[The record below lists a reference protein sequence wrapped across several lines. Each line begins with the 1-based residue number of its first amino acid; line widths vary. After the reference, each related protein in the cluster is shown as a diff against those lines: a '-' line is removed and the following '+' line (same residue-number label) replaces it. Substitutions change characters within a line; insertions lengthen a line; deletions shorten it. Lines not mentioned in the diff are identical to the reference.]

1 MAKHLL
7 FAALV
12 ALAGCGESAG
22 GYASPDAGSGGGTP
36 ECFSSNE
43 CPTGWQC
50 SEFGVCV
57 PPPPPP
63 ADGGTPPPPPEVEY
77 ELGAPVSSLRYVYVA
92 MPDEDKVAKIDGKTL
107 AVSSISVGEHPEI
120 VAAVPNSDT
129 AVALDTVNGTAT
141 IIRPTVSADQ
151 KLTFATLPNLNQL
164 MVDPSGRFAV
174 AWFDLTRA
182 IADAGGLDFVDQ
194 IGSFQ
199 DVTVVDLQNGEE
211 TAVDLTVGFR
221 PREVEFDAAGD
232 RAYVI
237 TDDGVSVIDLA
248 SATEQGPSIVPPIPI
263 GDPFADPTALEVDVM
278 ATGDYAVVRESGESS
293 VRVLGL
299 AGPER
304 GVSRVIDLP
313 SEPTDLDLS
322 PDGTRA
328 FAVLRDTSQLAVI
341 DVPGDA
347 VDPSGVD
354 LVDLGGET
362 VGSLVLT
369 DDASRGVLF
378 TNAYAVERITVIE
391 LDHPDGQPG
400 YPHATYPLQKSIR
413 YVQIHPNGH
422 KAIIFHAK
430 AAGDPDQ
437 AQSLDEFI
445 DKSYGYSVFD
455 LDQGFAKLQ
464 LTPVDPGAMAMPA
477 SAQRAYVILDGGDSE
492 GALAEVQT
500 IELDTGVVR
509 HLTLGSP
516 PETVGV
522 LPDAGTAFVSQR
534 HALGRISFIDIA
546 SGAVRTI
553 TGFDLNSLIID

>member
-12 ALAGCGESAG
+12 ALAGCGESSAG
-22 GYASPDAGSGGGTP
+22 YGSSPDGGSGAGTP

-57 PPPPPP
+57 PPPPPT
-63 ADGGTPPPPPEVEY
+63 ADGGAPPPPEVEY
-77 ELGAPVSSLRYVYVA
+77 ELGAPVSSLRYIYVA

-120 VAAVPNSDT
+120 VAAVPDSDT
-129 AVALDTVNGTAT
+129 AVALDTINGTAT

-199 DVTVVDLQNGEE
+199 DVTVVNLQNGEE

-278 ATGDYAVVRESGESS
+278 ATGDYAVVREAGEAS

-299 AGPER
+299 DGAER

-313 SEPTDLDLS
+313 SEPSDLDLS

-328 FAVLRDTSQLAVI
+328 FAVLRETSQLAVI

-354 LVDLGGET
+354 LVGLGGET

-369 DDASRGVLF
+369 ADASRGVLF
-378 TNAYAVERITVIE
+378 TNAYAIERITVIE
-391 LDHPDGQPG
+391 LDQAG
-400 YPHATYPLQKSIR
+400 YPHTTYPLQKSIR
-413 YVQIHPNGH
+413 HVQIHPGGH
-422 KAIIFHAK
+422 KALIFHAK
-430 AAGDPDQ
+430 AAGDPAQ
-437 AQSLDEFI
+437 AQSLEEFI
-445 DKSYGYSVFD
+445 DRSYGYSVFD

-509 HLTLGSP
+509 HMTLGSP
-516 PETVGV
+516 PEMVGV

-534 HALGRISFIDIA
+534 HPLGRLSFIDIA